1 MPPGPPPPAEAASAS
16 VLDVEGTG
24 AAGPE
29 DGDEPPSSTPACT
42 VVFTPTGRTGI
53 VSAGTTVLDA
63 ARELGVDLDSVCGG
77 RGICG
82 RCQVVPA
89 VGSFPKWAITAGPEA
104 LSPAGAT
111 EAAYGG
117 RRPLGPQSR
126 LGCQARVQADIVVD
140 VPPDSQLHGPV
151 VRKTVDIGDIALDP
165 LSTLHVI
172 TVPPP
177 TLDERRGLAEIV
189 IDRIADEWDV
199 RLAGILPGALEAL
212 HASVAAGTQVDAGG
226 RLVTVAVRW
235 SVPDGTSPDGTGPE
249 HRGPCGSEPAR
260 PERTGMISAVW
271 PDVVT
276 AALGIAVD
284 IGSTTLAGHLTDL
297 HSGEILASAGRMNP
311 QIRLGEDL
319 MSRVSYVMMNP
330 GGAAELTSLVRDALA
345 SLTSELCDVAGTDP
359 AGVLE
364 VVLVGNPIMIHIAL
378 GIDPTPL
385 GQAPFTLATD
395 AAVELEGPQMGLPCP
410 AARVYVGPAIA
421 GHVGADT
428 SAAVLAGGPHRDEAI
443 TLLVDVGTNAEI
455 VLGSSEGLWAASS
468 PTGPAFEGAQI
479 SCGQRATPG
488 AIERVRIDPATWA
501 PRVRVIGS
509 QMWSD
514 EPGFA
519 AEIERQVAAG
529 SRSAAAGVTGICGSG
544 IIEVIAEMYLAGV
557 LSSDGVIAEPPTEGE
572 RASRVISE
580 GRTSSFVLYEPP
592 EGSGGPTITVTQ
604 NDVRAIQLAK
614 AALRAGIDL
623 LCERASIVAPDRVQL
638 AGAFGAHI
646 DPTRAMVLGLIGDCD
661 PAAVR
666 SVGNAAGT
674 GALRAL
680 LSGTQ
685 RAEMERVVRGIRKI
699 ETATEP
705 RFQELFV
712 AAMALP
718 HATAPS
724 PKLST
729 VIALPPR
736 ASPDAPDGMP
746 GDRSARRSRQRRRR

>member
-1 MPPGPPPPAEAASAS
+1 MQTGSLPPTDASPGS
-16 VLDVEGTG
+16 VIDADPTGAVGG
-24 AAGPE
+24 AAGGE
-29 DGDEPPSSTPACT
+29 VGAPASCR
-42 VVFTPTGRTGI
+42 VVFTPTGRVGV
-53 VSAGTTVLDA
+53 VSSGTTVLDA

-82 RCQVVPA
+82 RCQVVPSL
-89 VGSFPKWAITAGPEA
+89 GSFPKWAMTAGGDA
-104 LSPAGAT
+104 LSPPGAT
-111 EAAYGG
+111 EAAYQG
-117 RRPLGPQSR
+117 RRPLGPCAR
-126 LGCQARVQADIVVD
+126 LGCQAQVRADVVVD

-151 VRKTVDIGDIALDP
+151 VRKNVDVGDIVLDP
-165 LSTLHVI
+165 LSTLHVV
-172 TVPPP
+172 TVPPA
-177 TLDERRGLAEIV
+177 TLDERRGLAQIV
-189 IDRIADEWDV
+189 IDCVADEWDV
-199 RLAGILPGALEAL
+199 RLAGIVPAALAGL
-212 HASVAAGTQVDAGG
+212 HRSVAAGAPDDVDG

-235 SVPDGTSPDGTGPE
+235 SGPE
-249 HRGPCGSEPAR
+249 RG
-260 PERTGMISAVW
+260 ERTGMIAAVW
-271 PDVVT
+271 PGVVT
-276 AALGIAVD
+276 AALGVAID
-284 IGSTTLAGHLTDL
+284 IGSTTIAGHLTDL
-297 HSGEILASAGRMNP
+297 HSGEVLASAGRMNP

-330 GGAAELTSLVRDALA
+330 GGAQELTALVRDSLAALIA
-345 SLTSELCDVAGTDP
+345 ELCSDAGSESS
-359 AGVLE
+359 AVLE
-364 VVLVGNPIMIHIAL
+364 VVLVGNPIMMHIAL

-395 AAVELEGPQMGLPCP
+395 AAVELDGPEMDVPCP
-410 AARVYVGPAIA
+410 SARVYVGPAIA

-428 SAAVLAGGPHRDEAI
+428 AAAVLAGGPHRDAAV

-501 PRVRVIGS
+501 PRVRVIGCDL
-509 QMWSD
+509 WSD

-519 AEIERQVAAG
+519 EAIERQVAVGA
-529 SRSAAAGVTGICGSG
+529 RSAAAGVTGICGSG

-557 LSSDGVIAEPPTEGE
+557 LSPDGVIAAPSSEGE
-572 RASRVISE
+572 RASRVISD

-592 EGSGGPTITVTQ
+592 EGAAGPTITITQ

-623 LCERASIVAPDRVQL
+623 LCERADIDAPDRVQL

-646 DPTRAMVLGLIGDCD
+646 DPVRAMVLGLIGDCD
-661 PAAVR
+661 PDQVR

-674 GALRAL
+674 GAVRAL
-680 LSGTQ
+680 LSGSQ
-685 RAEMERVVRGIRKI
+685 RAEMERVVRTIRKI
-699 ETATEP
+699 ETAIEP

-724 PKLST
+724 SRLST
-729 VIALPPR
+729 VIELPPR
-736 ASPDAPDGMP
+736 AGSKADGGASPD
-746 GDRSARRSRQRRRR
+746 RSSRRSRQRRRG

>member
-1 MPPGPPPPAEAASAS
+1 MSQGSLPPADVAAT
-16 VLDVEGTG
+16 VK
-24 AAGPE
+24 
-29 DGDEPPSSTPACT
+29 
-42 VVFTPTGRTGI
+42 VVFTPAGRAGT
-53 VSAGTTVLDA
+53 VRAGTTVLDA

-82 RCQVVPA
+82 RCQVRPS

-104 LSPAGAT
+104 LSLRGAT
-111 EAAYGG
+111 EAAYDG
-117 RRPLGPQSR
+117 RRPLGAEAR
-126 LGCQARVQADIVVD
+126 LGCQARVCADVVVD

-151 VRKTVDIGDIALDP
+151 VRKHVDVGDIALDP
-165 LSTLHVI
+165 LSTLHVV
-172 TVPPP
+172 TVPPA
-177 TLDERRGLAEIV
+177 TLDERRGLAQVV
-189 IDRIADEWDV
+189 IDCVADEWDV
-199 RLAGILPGALEAL
+199 RLAGVVPGALAGL
-212 HASVAAGTQVDAGG
+212 HASVAAGPVDDAGG

-235 SVPDGTSPDGTGPE
+235 SGPE
-249 HRGPCGSEPAR
+249 LAK
-260 PERTGMISAVW
+260 RTGTVATVW
-271 PDVVT
+271 PGVVT
-276 AALGIAVD
+276 AALGVAID
-284 IGSTTLAGHLTDL
+284 IGSTTIAGHLTDL
-297 HSGEILASAGRMNP
+297 HSGEVLASAGRMNP

-330 GGAAELTSLVRDALA
+330 GGARELTALVRESLA
-345 SLTSELCDVAGTDP
+345 TLITELCSDAGAEPDT
-359 AGVLE
+359 VLE
-364 VVLVGNPIMIHIAL
+364 VVLVGNPIMMHIAL

-395 AAVELEGPQMGLPCP
+395 AAVELDGPAMDLPCP
-410 AARVYVGPAIA
+410 AARVYVAPAIA

-428 SAAVLAGGPHRDEAI
+428 AAAVLAGGPHRDDRV

-455 VLGSSEGLWAASS
+455 VLGSSGGLWAASS

-488 AIERVRIDPATWA
+488 AIERVRIDPVTWA
-501 PRVRVIGS
+501 PKVRVIGS
-509 QMWSD
+509 DLWSD
-514 EPGFA
+514 EPGFTE
-519 AEIERQVAAG
+519 EIERRVAAG

-557 LSSDGVIAEPPTEGE
+557 LSSDGVIAAPPSEGP
-572 RASRVISE
+572 RAARVISD

-592 EGSGGPTITVTQ
+592 AGTGGPTICITQ

-623 LCERASIVAPDRVQL
+623 LCEHAGIHAPDRVQL

-646 DPTRAMVLGLIGDCD
+646 DPVRAMVLGLIGDCD

-674 GALRAL
+674 GAVRAL

-685 RAEMERVVRGIRKI
+685 RTEMERVVSGIRKI

-718 HATAPS
+718 HAAAPT
-724 PKLST
+724 PQLAT
-729 VIALPPR
+729 VVSLPPR
-736 ASPDAPDGMP
+736 ASATT
-746 GDRSARRSRQRRRR
+746 SRQQQRGRRRATPPASEEP

>member
-1 MPPGPPPPAEAASAS
+1 MPPGTLPP
-16 VLDVEGTG
+16 VEV
-24 AAGPE
+24 PE
-29 DGDEPPSSTPACT
+29 LR
-42 VVFTPTGRTGI
+42 VVFTPSGRTGT
-53 VSAGTTVLDA
+53 VSEGTTALDA
-63 ARELGVDLDSVCGG
+63 ARRLGVDLDSVCGG

-82 RCQVVPA
+82 RCQVIPSL
-89 VGSFPKWAITAGPEA
+89 GTFDKWAITVGTDA
-104 LSPAGAT
+104 LSPPSAT
-111 EAAYGG
+111 EAAYSG
-117 RRPLGPQSR
+117 RRPLGAGSR
-126 LGCQARVQADIVVD
+126 LGCQARICADVVVD

-151 VRKTVDIGDIALDP
+151 VRKTVDVGDIALDP
-165 LSTLHVI
+165 LATLHVV

-177 TLDERRGLAEIV
+177 TLDERRGLAQV
-189 IDRIADEWDV
+189 IIDCVADEWDV
-199 RLAGILPGALEAL
+199 HLAGILPGALAGL
-212 HASVAAGTQVDAGG
+212 HASVTAGSSDDAEG

-235 SVPDGTSPDGTGPE
+235 S
-249 HRGPCGSEPAR
+249 GSEPR
-260 PERTGMISAVW
+260 ERTGTVTAVW
-271 PDVVT
+271 PGVVT
-276 AALGIAVD
+276 AALGVAID
-284 IGSTTLAGHLTDL
+284 IGSTTIAGHLTDL
-297 HSGEILASAGRMNP
+297 HSGDVLASAGRMNP

-330 GGAAELTSLVRDALA
+330 GGARELTALVRDCLAALI
-345 SLTSELCDVAGTDP
+345 TELCSDAGAEPD
-359 AGVLE
+359 AVLE

-395 AAVELEGPQMGLPCP
+395 AAIEVDGPDMDLPCP
-410 AARVYVGPAIA
+410 SARVYVGPAIA

-428 SAAVLAGGPHRDEAI
+428 AAAVLAGGPHRDGAV

-455 VLGSSEGLWAASS
+455 VLGSAGGLWAASS

-501 PRVRVIGS
+501 PRVRVIGCDL
-509 QMWSD
+509 WSD

-519 AEIERQVAAG
+519 EAVERRVAAG

-557 LSSDGVIAEPPTEGE
+557 LSSDGVIAAPPGEGA
-572 RASRVISE
+572 RVSRVISD
-580 GRTSSFVLYEPP
+580 GRTWSYVLYEPP
-592 EGSGGPTITVTQ
+592 EGADGPTITITQ

-623 LCERASIVAPDRVQL
+623 LREHAGIEAPDRVQL

-646 DPTRAMVLGLIGDCD
+646 DPVRAMVLGLIGDCEPD
-661 PAAVR
+661 EVR

-674 GALRAL
+674 GAVRAL
-680 LSGTQ
+680 LSGSQ
-685 RAEMERVVRGIRKI
+685 RAEMEQMVRSIRKI

-718 HATAPS
+718 HATARNP
-724 PKLST
+724 LLAA
-729 VIALPPR
+729 VVDLPERDDIVPT
-736 ASPDAPDGMP
+736 DADSGETQPP
-746 GDRSARRSRQRRRR
+746 TRRRRAGRRR

>member
-1 MPPGPPPPAEAASAS
+1 MPTGSPAHTDATAP
-16 VLDVEGTG
+16 VR
-24 AAGPE
+24 
-29 DGDEPPSSTPACT
+29 
-42 VVFTPTGRTGI
+42 VVFTPSGRAGA

-63 ARELGVDLDSVCGG
+63 ARGLGVDLDSVCGG

-82 RCQVVPA
+82 RCQVVPS

-104 LSPAGAT
+104 LSSRGAT
-111 EAAYGG
+111 EAAYEG
-117 RRPLGPQSR
+117 RRPLGPEAR
-126 LGCQARVQADIVVD
+126 LGCQAHVCADVVVD

-151 VRKTVDIGDIALDP
+151 VRKSVDVGDIALDP
-165 LSTLHVI
+165 MSTLHVV

-177 TLDERRGLAEIV
+177 TLDERRGLAQVV
-189 IDRIADEWDV
+189 IDCVADEWHL
-199 RLAGILPGALEAL
+199 RLDGVLPHVLPGL
-212 HASVAAGTQVDAGG
+212 HAAVDAGPADADG
-226 RLVTVAVRW
+226 NRLVTVAIRW
-235 SVPDGTSPDGTGPE
+235 SGAGAG
-249 HRGPCGSEPAR
+249 
-260 PERTGMISAVW
+260 ERTGVVAAVR
-271 PDVVT
+271 PGVVT
-276 AALGIAVD
+276 VGLGVAVD
-284 IGSTTLAGHLTDL
+284 IGSTTIAGHLTDL
-297 HSGEILASAGRMNP
+297 HSGDVLASTGRMNP

-330 GGAAELTSLVRDALA
+330 GGAGELTVLVRDSLAALI
-345 SLTSELCDVAGTDP
+345 TELCSDAGAEPD
-359 AGVLE
+359 AVLE
-364 VVLVGNPIMIHIAL
+364 VVLVGNPIMMHIAL

-395 AAVELEGPQMGLPCP
+395 AAVELDGPAMDLPCP
-410 AARVYVGPAIA
+410 SARVYVAPAIA

-428 SAAVLAGGPHRDEAI
+428 AAAVLAGGPHRDAAI

-455 VLGSSEGLWAASS
+455 VLGSLGGLWAASS

-501 PRVRVIGS
+501 PRVRVIGCDL
-509 QMWSD
+509 WSD
-514 EPGFA
+514 QPGFA
-519 AEIERQVAAG
+519 EAVDRRVAAG
-529 SRSAAAGVTGICGSG
+529 ARSAAAGVTGICGSG

-557 LSSDGVIAEPPTEGE
+557 LSPEGVIAAPPGEGE
-572 RASRVISE
+572 RASRVISD
-580 GRTSSFVLYEPP
+580 GRTSSFVLYAPP
-592 EGSGGPTITVTQ
+592 EGVEGPTITITQ

-623 LCERASIVAPDRVQL
+623 LCEHAGIDAPDRVQL

-646 DPTRAMVLGLIGDCD
+646 DPVRAMVLGLIGDCH
-661 PAAVR
+661 PSEVR

-674 GALRAL
+674 GAVRAL

-718 HATAPS
+718 HATAPT
-724 PKLST
+724 PLLAT
-729 VIALPPR
+729 VVSLPPR
-736 ASPDAPDGMP
+736 T
-746 GDRSARRSRQRRRR
+746 SATTSRHQPQRRRRAAPPVSEEP

>member
-1 MPPGPPPPAEAASAS
+1 MIAALRAQPGCQEPQPGPEPVNARAGGAAVALASAS
-16 VLDVEGTG
+16 GCAMPSGTPPPVEV
-24 AAGPE
+24 PE
-29 DGDEPPSSTPACT
+29 LR
-42 VVFTPTGRTGI
+42 VVFTPSGRTGT
-53 VSAGTTVLDA
+53 VGQGTTALDA
-63 ARELGVDLDSVCGG
+63 ARQLGVDLDSVCGG

-82 RCQVVPA
+82 RCQVIPSL
-89 VGSFPKWAITAGPEA
+89 GTFDKWAITAGTDA

-111 EAAYGG
+111 EAAYRG
-117 RRPLGPQSR
+117 RRPLGAESR
-126 LGCQARVQADIVVD
+126 LGCQARICADVVVD

-151 VRKTVDIGDIALDP
+151 VRKTVDVGDIALDP
-165 LSTLHVI
+165 LATLHVV

-177 TLDERRGLAEIV
+177 TLDERRGLAQV
-189 IDRIADEWDV
+189 IIDCVAGEWDV
-199 RLAGILPGALEAL
+199 HLAGILPEALAGL
-212 HASVAAGTQVDAGG
+212 HASVAAGTPDDGG

-235 SVPDGTSPDGTGPE
+235 SGPE
-249 HRGPCGSEPAR
+249 PGT
-260 PERTGMISAVW
+260 RTGTVSAVW
-271 PDVVT
+271 PGVVT
-276 AALGIAVD
+276 AALGVAID
-284 IGSTTLAGHLTDL
+284 IGSTTIAGHLIDL
-297 HSGEILASAGRMNP
+297 HSGEVLGSAGRMNP

-330 GGAAELTSLVRDALA
+330 GGARELTVLVRDALA
-345 SLTSELCDVAGTDP
+345 ALIAELCADADVEPDA
-359 AGVLE
+359 VLE

-395 AAVELEGPQMGLPCP
+395 APVEMDGPDMGLPCP
-410 AARVYVGPAIA
+410 SARVYVGPAIA

-428 SAAVLAGGPHRDEAI
+428 AAAVLAGGPHRDDAV

-455 VLGSSEGLWAASS
+455 VLGSAGGLWAASS

-501 PRVRVIGS
+501 PRVRVIGCDL
-509 QMWSD
+509 WSD

-519 AEIERQVAAG
+519 EAVERRVAAG
-529 SRSAAAGVTGICGSG
+529 SRSASAGVTGICGSG
-544 IIEVIAEMYLAGV
+544 IIEVIAEMYLA
-557 LSSDGVIAEPPTEGE
+557 DGVD
-572 RASRVISE
+572 
-580 GRTSSFVLYEPP
+580 
-592 EGSGGPTITVTQ
+592 GPTITITQ

-623 LCERASIVAPDRVQL
+623 LCEHAGIEAPDQVQL

-646 DPTRAMVLGLIGDCD
+646 DPVRAMVLGLIGDCD
-661 PAAVR
+661 PDEVR

-674 GALRAL
+674 GAVRAL
-680 LSGTQ
+680 LSGSQ

-699 ETATEP
+699 ATATEP

-724 PKLST
+724 PLLATVADLPHRDST
-729 VIALPPR
+729 SSTDLVAGGTRPP
-736 ASPDAPDGMP
+736 G
-746 GDRSARRSRQRRRR
+746 QRRRTPRRR

>member
-1 MPPGPPPPAEAASAS
+1 MPPGSPVPTDATAP
-16 VLDVEGTG
+16 VR
-24 AAGPE
+24 
-29 DGDEPPSSTPACT
+29 
-42 VVFTPTGRTGI
+42 VVFTPSGRAGA

-63 ARELGVDLDSVCGG
+63 AREFGVDLDSVCGG

-82 RCQVVPA
+82 RCQVVPS

-104 LSPAGAT
+104 LSSRGAT
-111 EAAYGG
+111 EAAYEG
-117 RRPLGPQSR
+117 RRPLGPEAR
-126 LGCQARVQADIVVD
+126 LGCQARVSADVVVD

-151 VRKTVDIGDIALDP
+151 VRKSVDVGDIALDP
-165 LSTLHVI
+165 MSTLHVV

-177 TLDERRGLAEIV
+177 TLDERRGLAQV
-189 IDRIADEWDV
+189 VTDCMADEWHL
-199 RLAGILPGALEAL
+199 RLDGVLPHVLPRL
-212 HASVAAGTQVDAGG
+212 HAAVDAGPADG
-226 RLVTVAVRW
+226 DGNRLVTVAIRW
-235 SVPDGTSPDGTGPE
+235 SGSGAVAHTGE
-249 HRGPCGSEPAR
+249 HTG
-260 PERTGMISAVW
+260 ERTGVVAAVW
-271 PDVVT
+271 PGVVT
-276 AALGIAVD
+276 VGLGVAVD
-284 IGSTTLAGHLTDL
+284 IGSTTIAGHLTDL
-297 HSGEILASAGRMNP
+297 HSGDVLASTGRMNP

-330 GGAAELTSLVRDALA
+330 GGARELTALVRDSLA
-345 SLTSELCDVAGTDP
+345 TLITELCSDADAEPG
-359 AGVLE
+359 AVLE
-364 VVLVGNPIMIHIAL
+364 VVLVGNPIMMHIAL

-395 AAVELEGPQMGLPCP
+395 AAVEFDGAAMDLPCP
-410 AARVYVGPAIA
+410 SARVYVAPAIA

-428 SAAVLAGGPHRDEAI
+428 AAAVLAGGLSATDAL

-455 VLGSSEGLWAASS
+455 VLGSSDGLWAASS

-501 PRVRVIGS
+501 PRVRVIGCDL
-509 QMWSD
+509 WSD

-519 AEIERQVAAG
+519 QAVDRRVAAG
-529 SRSAAAGVTGICGSG
+529 ARSAAAGVTGICGSG

-557 LSSDGVIAEPPTEGE
+557 LSPDGVIAAPPDEGE
-572 RASRVISE
+572 RASRVISD
-580 GRTSSFVLYEPP
+580 GRTSSFVLYAPP
-592 EGSGGPTITVTQ
+592 EGVDGPTITVTQ

-623 LCERASIVAPDRVQL
+623 LCEHAGINAPDRVQL

-646 DPTRAMVLGLIGDCD
+646 DPVRAMVLGLIGDCD
-661 PAAVR
+661 PNEVR

-674 GALRAL
+674 GAVRAL

-685 RAEMERVVRGIRKI
+685 RAEMERAVRGIRKI

-718 HATAPS
+718 HATAPT
-724 PKLST
+724 PLLAT
-729 VIALPPR
+729 VASLPPR
-736 ASPDAPDGMP
+736 TSATTSRHQHRGRRRTASPVSEEP
-746 GDRSARRSRQRRRR
+746 

>member
-1 MPPGPPPPAEAASAS
+1 MPPGPPPPADAASAS
-16 VLDVEGTG
+16 VTDIEGIG
-24 AAGPE
+24 APSAE
-29 DGDEPPSSTPACT
+29 DGDEPPATPPACT

-53 VSAGTTVLDA
+53 ASAGMTVLDA
-63 ARELGVDLDSVCGG
+63 AREIGVDLDSVCGG

-82 RCQVVPA
+82 RCQVVPS
-89 VGSFPKWAITAGPEA
+89 VGSFPKWAITAGREA
-104 LSPAGAT
+104 LSPPSAT

-126 LGCQARVQADIVVD
+126 LGCQALVQADVIVD

-151 VRKTVDIGDIALDP
+151 VRKTVDVGDIALDP
-165 LSTLHVI
+165 LSTLHVV

-177 TLDERRGLAEIV
+177 TLDERRGLAQTV
-189 IDRIADEWDV
+189 IDCVGDEWDV
-199 RLAGILPGALEAL
+199 RLAGILPGALGAL
-212 HASVAAGTQVDAGG
+212 HASVAAGSPDGDGG

-235 SVPDGTSPDGTGPE
+235 SGPE
-249 HRGPCGSEPAR
+249 RGR
-260 PERTGMISAVW
+260 RTGMISAVW

-276 AALGIAVD
+276 AALGIAID

-297 HSGEILASAGRMNP
+297 HSGEILASAGQMNP

-345 SLTSELCDVAGTDP
+345 SLTSELCDAAGADSS
-359 AGVLE
+359 GVLE

-395 AAVELEGPQMGLPCP
+395 AAVELEAPDLGLACP

-455 VLGSSEGLWAASS
+455 VLGSSAGLWAASS

-479 SCGQRATPG
+479 SHGQRATPG
-488 AIERVRIDPATWA
+488 AVERVRIDPATWA
-501 PRVRVIGS
+501 PRIRVIGCDL
-509 QMWSD
+509 WSD

-519 AEIERQVAAG
+519 EAIEQRVAAG

-557 LSSDGVIAEPPTEGE
+557 LSSDGAIAEPSREGE
-572 RASRVISE
+572 RASRVICD

-592 EGSGGPTITVTQ
+592 EGIAGPTITITQ
-604 NDVRAIQLAK
+604 NDVRAVQLAK

-623 LCERASIVAPDRVQL
+623 LCERAGIAAPDRVQL

-661 PAAVR
+661 PDAVR

-680 LSGTQ
+680 LAGTQ
-685 RAEMERVVRGIRKI
+685 RAEMERVVRSIRKI

-724 PKLST
+724 PRLST
-729 VIALPPR
+729 AIALPSR
-736 ASPDAPDGMP
+736 ASPDASDGMP
-746 GDRSARRSRQRRRR
+746 GDRSSRRSRQRRRR